1 MRLKTWVGSGR
12 PRAACLRTII
22 VLAVLTA
29 CSSTGP
35 LRPTT
40 AIDVASA
47 VPASTNTS
55 PPATMGASSASA
67 PAGSPLPPAATET
80 VESSLPPVAT
90 ETFESSP
97 AARLAIVDQSSVVD
111 TSRAGWWSIKALGPV
126 GQMFRPSFA
135 GLDAVELWTED
146 QWDAECSGVGA
157 RLQVNLHEAAIDG
170 PLVGSSAPVVLP
182 DCFKGIAFFGFPSLI
197 ALTTDEVYVVE
208 VVVTS
213 EDNWGVVWQQ
223 VPDSYPRGESIVL
236 GAAGNSD
243 IWFREGLRNS
253 TPRTEAYCQSNMWQH
268 VRRADGGAF
277 KDQGDCLQY
286 VNAGR

>member
-1 MRLKTWVGSGR
+1 MRLETWVGSGQ
-12 PRAACLRTII
+12 PCAACLRYII

-29 CSSTGP
+29 CSSTAP

-40 AIDVASA
+40 AIGVASA
-47 VPASTNTS
+47 VPANTNTS
-55 PPATMGASSASA
+55 PLATIGAA
-67 PAGSPLPPAATET
+67 PASTPAESPLPPAATET
-80 VESSLPPVAT
+80 FESSLT
-90 ETFESSP
+90 T
-97 AARLAIVDQSSVVD
+97 RLAIVDQSSIVD

-146 QWDAECSGVGA
+146 QWDVECSGVGA

-170 PLVGSSAPVVLP
+170 PLVGSSSPVVLP

-197 ALTTDEVYVVE
+197 ALTPDEVYVVE

-223 VPDSYPRGESIVL
+223 DPDSYPRGESVVQ
-236 GAAGNSD
+236 GAAGDAD
-243 IWFREGLRNS
+243 IWFQEGLQSS
-253 TPRTEAYCQSNMWQH
+253 TPLSEAYCQNNLWQH
-268 VRRADGGAF
+268 VRRADGSAF
-277 KDQGDCLQY
+277 RNQGDCLQY
-286 VNAGR
+286 VNTGQ